1 MQRRRMHCYFKEHF
15 MMTAKERSAVLALF
29 TGFAAQQGI
38 ELGCI
43 FRDTVETGAAG
54 LDALRVA
61 LRVDD
66 VRLVAVPAFP
76 HLDVLGDHRG
86 VVREFAAAGMTVV
99 AADSC
104 FSHGPTRSIGCDPS
118 SQSRPF
124 PGVPARCAPPQG
136 IAPGLP
142 LNPASGCIANALC
155 PARRSTPRSP
165 CAFLGPPRCPQ
176 RRLLGGSESS
186 VPFPER
192 RGGREVPAP
201 GANRTPQF

>member
-1 MQRRRMHCYFKEHF
+1 MHCYFKEHF

-118 SQSRPF
+118 SQNRPF
-124 PGVPARCAPPQG
+124 PW
-136 IAPGLP
+136 
-142 LNPASGCIANALC
+142 S
-155 PARRSTPRSP
+155 
-165 CAFLGPPRCPQ
+165 
-176 RRLLGGSESS
+176 
-186 VPFPER
+186 
-192 RGGREVPAP
+192 P
-201 GANRTPQF
+201 GAVRTSSGHRTGTPSQSGERVHSKCAVSCSPFHPEKPMRVSRSASLPSVAPAWGQRELGSIP